1 MSKKMLFENNDL
13 DIKKIKQD
21 VFFMK
26 NFYKNPD
33 DIVNYLSQHKPVLHK
48 ANDSNS
54 LNNKF
59 FTDKRHLIK
68 NQDVIPTET
77 NLITYFKRYSK
88 PKGYVATNIFKMLD
102 KNFNDYKNNYW
113 QPHKDKN
120 DFVCI
125 IYFNNP
131 GCDGTNLYEDSSF
144 KSKKNEH
151 EEPWVHKKN
160 FKLSYTYKPEFNDI
174 FIFSGDILHGMNIAS
189 DRFFYESR
197 INQVFF
203 I

>member
-1 MSKKMLFENNDL
+1 MLFENNDL
-13 DIKKIKQD
+13 NIKKIKQD

-26 NFYKNPD
+26 NFYKNPN
-33 DIVNYLSQHKPVLHK
+33 DILNYLDQHEPVLHK

-59 FTDKRHLIK
+59 FTDKRHGLK
-68 NQDVIPTET
+68 NEDVIPTEI
-77 NLITYFKRYSK
+77 NLITYFKRNNE
-88 PKGYVATNIFKMLD
+88 PKGYVITNIFKMLD

-113 QPHKDKN
+113 RPHKDKN

-125 IYFNNP
+125 VYLNSP
-131 GCDGTNLYEDSSF
+131 GCDGTNLYEDSTF
-144 KSKKNEH
+144 TSKKKEH
-151 EEPWVHKKN
+151 EEPWVNKKN

-174 FIFSGDILHGMNIAS
+174 VIFSGDILHGMNISS
-189 DRFFYESR
+189 DRFFNESR